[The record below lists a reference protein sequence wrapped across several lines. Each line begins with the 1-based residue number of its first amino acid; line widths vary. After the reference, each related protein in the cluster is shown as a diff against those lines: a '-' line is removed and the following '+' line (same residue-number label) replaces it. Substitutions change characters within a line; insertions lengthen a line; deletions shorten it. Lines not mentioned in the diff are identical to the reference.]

1 MPFVKIGDTE
11 HPPFATMRPL
21 DFSDVITNVIERTF
35 GAATKKT
42 IAVKRVIYNDPATII
57 LWADGTKTVV
67 KVHDE
72 PFDKEKGFAMA
83 VLKKALGDDFHR
95 VLREYCE

>member
-1 MPFVKIGDTE
+1 MPFKEDAPTLY
-11 HPPFATMRPL
+11 L
-21 DFSDVITNVIERTF
+21 DFSTSFTSAIERACGLF
-35 GAATKKT
+35 AKKT
-42 IAVKRVIYNDPATII
+42 LAAKRVIYNDPATII

>member
-1 MPFVKIGDTE
+1 MPFANVPTLY
-11 HPPFATMRPL
+11 L
-21 DFSDVITNVIERTF
+21 DFTTSISTAAENAF
-35 GAATKKT
+35 GLFTKKT
-42 IAVKRVIYNDPATII
+42 FAVTRVIFNDPATII

>member
-1 MPFVKIGDTE
+1 MQTETTTPTCRCTTTTTTLSTVYIGD
-11 HPPFATMRPL
+11 MPL
-21 DFSDVITNVIERTF
+21 VSIHHI
-35 GAATKKT
+35 
-42 IAVKRVIYNDPATII
+42 KRVIYNDPATII

-83 VLKKALGDDFHR
+83 VFKKSLGEKYHR
-95 VLREYCE
+95 VLRQYCE

>member
-1 MPFVKIGDTE
+1 MT
-11 HPPFATMRPL
+11 L
-21 DFSDVITNVIERTF
+21 DFSDVLRFVAGIATQLNPMATSATF
-35 GAATKKT
+35 R
-42 IAVKRVIYNDPATII
+42 RVIYNNPATII